1 MKAKTTWILVAN
13 GTHAFIALNQG
24 LGSGIEKDLEAEFQG
39 QNVPDREIM
48 SDAPGRSF
56 DSVGQ
61 GRHAMEWPTDPQRNN
76 QQALAR
82 EIAAHIDAGAKRNK
96 FDRLVL
102 VAAPQM
108 LGELRKCLS
117 NAAKA
122 KIAGELPKNLTQ
134 VPLHKLPDHLREI
147 MAI

>member
-13 GTHAFIALNQG
+13 GTQAIIARN
-24 LGSGIEKDLEAEFQG
+24 LGPDNGIEKDLEHEFQG
-39 QNVPDREIM
+39 QNLPSREIM
-48 SDAPGRSF
+48 SDAPGRAF
-56 DSVGQ
+56 DSAGQ
-61 GRHAMEWPTDPQRNN
+61 GRHAMERPTDPQRNN
-76 QQALAR
+76 QQAFAR
-82 EIAAHIDAGAKRNK
+82 EIAAHIDKAADRNE

-117 NAAKA
+117 NSAKA
-122 KIAGELPKNLTQ
+122 KVAGELSKDLTHL
-134 VPLHKLPDHLREI
+134 PIHKLPDHLGEI

>member
-13 GTHAFIALNQG
+13 GTHAFIARNQG
-24 LGSGIEKDLEAEFQG
+24 LGSGIEKDLEAEFHG
-39 QNVPDREIM
+39 QNVPEREIM

-56 DSVGQ
+56 DSAGQ
-61 GRHAMEWPTDPQRNN
+61 GRHAMERPSDPQRNN

-82 EIAAHIDAGAKRNK
+82 EIAAHIDTGAERNK

-117 NAAKA
+117 SGAKA

-134 VPLHKLPDHLREI
+134 VPIHKLPDHLGEI
-147 MAI
+147 IAI